1 MKINKVY
8 FLIVFIVIS
17 VNAQE
22 IEKLEQ
28 KQLWTFGGE
37 IYRVHDFPS

>member
-1 MKINKVY
+1 MKINIIY
-8 FLIVFIVIS
+8 FLIVFVVVS

-28 KQLWTFGGE
+28 EQLWTFGGK
-37 IYRVHDFPS
+37 I